1 MQGLSTSCIQQ
12 RFPLIR
18 CSDSNDKKSQR
29 RRKTREERRTMVESF
44 IDKYRLSNQGKFPS
58 LNMTHKEVGG
68 SFYIVREIVR
78 DLIQE
83 NRVLGPGS
91 PSMKLLT
98 LEDCLEEHETEL
110 YTMDSKDELSE
121 LSIELPID
129 AKQKETFSHPCGA
142 KVTDEFIAL
151 ENNDLFV
158 HEQDSQMVFS
168 HVIDHG
174 FNHLQQNTYGAKEHD
189 NLVAYEFDEVNKR
202 ELPIQTEVRQE
213 ISAEVQGDI
222 ERFNIQK
229 VEQPKPLCGALSPA
243 AEDQLALPEDVMEDC
258 NRLPESAEKFTK
270 INESHMAAR
279 LPEVE
284 LSLSSLNSDPF
295 FYDVGVASFSS
306 SAINGDLESVCLGK
320 DDIVKSKESLSKE
333 QKLSHVQIDT
343 FSNANGR
350 ELIKDD
356 SYGLDGEANLTSV
369 SQSLLVPSSATSVT
383 EEPSMPQIHVMDST
397 KHEAKCALVEP
408 LSPRME
414 EEATMISTAEDE
426 SDSSSSKDMGTSSSS
441 KNANG
446 SEEMQLEK
454 NPVWGAIKAFV
465 SAFFKFW
472 MA

>member
-29 RRKTREERRTMVESF
+29 RRKTREERRTMVESC

-58 LNMTHKEVGG
+58 LNLTHKEVGG

-91 PSMKLLT
+91 PNMKLLT
-98 LEDCLEEHETEL
+98 LKDCLEEHETEL
-110 YTMDSKDELSE
+110 YIMDSEDELSE
-121 LSIELPID
+121 LSIGLPVD
-129 AKQKETFSHPCGA
+129 AQQRETFSHPCGV
-142 KVTDEFIAL
+142 KDTDEFIAL
-151 ENNDLFV
+151 ENKDLFV

-174 FNHLQQNTYGAKEHD
+174 FNHLQQNTCGAKGHD
-189 NLVAYEFDEVNKR
+189 NLVAYELDEVNKR
-202 ELPIQTEVRQE
+202 ELPIQTEVSQE
-213 ISAEVQGDI
+213 ISAQVQGDI
-222 ERFNIQK
+222 ERFNIHK
-229 VEQPKPLCGALSPA
+229 VEQPKPLCGTLSTA

-258 NRLPESAEKFTK
+258 NSLPESADKFTK
-270 INESHMAAR
+270 INESYMAAR
-279 LPEVE
+279 LPEE
-284 LSLSSLNSDPF
+284 ENSLSSLNSDPF
-295 FYDVGVASFSS
+295 FHDVGVASFLS
-306 SAINGDLESVCLGK
+306 SATKSDLESACMGK
-320 DDIVKSKESLSKE
+320 DDIIKSKDSLSKE
-333 QKLSHVQIDT
+333 QKLSHVQID
-343 FSNANGR
+343 SLSSANGR

-356 SYGLDGEANLTSV
+356 SSGLDKEANLTSV
-369 SQSLLVPSSATSVT
+369 SQSLLVPSSPTSVT
-383 EEPSMPQIHVMDST
+383 EEPSMPQIHDINST

-414 EEATMISTAEDE
+414 EEATMISTAEHE
-426 SDSSSSKDMGTSSSS
+426 SDSNSKDIGTSSSS
-441 KNANG
+441 KDENG

-472 MA
+472 TE